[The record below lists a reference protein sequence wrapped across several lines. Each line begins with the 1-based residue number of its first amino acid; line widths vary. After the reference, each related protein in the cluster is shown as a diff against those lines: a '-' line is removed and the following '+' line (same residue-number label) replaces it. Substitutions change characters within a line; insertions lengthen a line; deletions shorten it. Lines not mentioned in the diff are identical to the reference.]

1 MLRSQ
6 ARGSGAMAK
15 DGRVH
20 WLDGARAF
28 LIVLGVL
35 LHASR
40 IYDTSGAWLVHD
52 AMGSPVFEALWRV
65 IHVFRMPAFFIVAGF
80 FCALSVARH
89 GAGGFLPRRF
99 VRIGVPMLAT
109 ALTLNLCQDW
119 LLFAHESGD
128 VALSAYLASGRFDA
142 FWRSANWQSHLWFLH
157 YLLAYSCL
165 AWLWARL
172 RRTLPAGAPPGQ
184 GAAPGWAWIALLP
197 LSAFIAPAAARLLPG
212 GYEVW
217 FGLASPF
224 ALLSY
229 LPFFAF
235 GYALFRR
242 SEWLDSFARFGWVS
256 AAALAALS
264 LADAWLARRTGIAW
278 AEAARCYVE
287 GAIAWSL
294 CRAIFA
300 GFRAAIRRPSPA
312 LRYFSDAALSI
323 YLFHHILVVGLAI
336 VFTHTFFNIGLE
348 FAAIVLSTV
357 AVALAIHHFAILRS
371 PLLRFLFN
379 GTAGRRATPARV
391 VAAAAS

>member
-1 MLRSQ
+1 VAS
-6 ARGSGAMAK
+6 SES
-15 DGRVH
+15 RVH

-28 LIVLGVL
+28 LIALGVL

-52 AMGSPVFEALWRV
+52 AVGSPIFEALWRA
-65 IHVFRMPAFFIVAGF
+65 IHIFRMPAFFIVAGF

-119 LLFAHESGD
+119 MLFAHEARRP
-128 VALSAYLASGRFDA
+128 ALAAYLASERFAA
-142 FWRSANWQSHLWFLH
+142 FWRAANWQSHLWFLH
-157 YLLAYSCL
+157 YLLAYSCI

-172 RRTLPAGAPPGQ
+172 RQALPAQLQPSQA
-184 GAAPGWAWIALLP
+184 AAPAWAWTALLP
-197 LSAFIAPAAARLLPG
+197 LSAFVAPAAARLLPG

-217 FGLASPF
+217 LGLASPF
-224 ALLSY
+224 AFLCY

-242 SEWLDSFARFGWVS
+242 DEWLRSFARFGWSS
-256 AAALAALS
+256 AAALAALAVADLW
-264 LADAWLARRTGIAW
+264 LAQRTDAWVEPLRW
-278 AEAARCYVE
+278 YVE
-287 GAIAWSL
+287 AAIAWSL
-294 CRAIFA
+294 CRALFA
-300 GFRAAIRRPSPA
+300 GFRAAIRGPSRA

-323 YLFHHILVVGLAI
+323 YLFHHVLVIGLAI
-336 VFTHTFFNIGLE
+336 LFTHTALNIGVE

-357 AVALAIHHFAILRS
+357 AATLAIHHFAILRS

-379 GTAGRRATPARV
+379 GRPMRRPGPGRIP
-391 VAAAAS
+391 AAA